1 MLEEHA
7 SDNDTRHDAPG
18 AVPVLDE
25 LSDLGDPCLRW

>member
-7 SDNDTRHDAPG
+7 SDNDTHDDAPG
-18 AVPVLDE
+18 ALPVLDN